1 MDLNKIKDPS
11 FLKELDIRQLN
22 QLASDIREFLIN
34 NISKTG
40 GHLSSN
46 LGVVELTIALHYVFN
61 SPKDKIFFDVGHQSY
76 VHKILTGRASQFN
89 TLRKYQGLSGFQK
102 RCESEHDVW
111 EAGHSS
117 TALSGAVAMAI
128 ARDLD
133 KQNFNVIPVVGDAA
147 MVGGESLEALNHLG
161 SINNKVIII
170 LNDNQMAIGKSVGGF
185 NDFLSSIRL
194 SGTYNS
200 IRMAAEELQEEYPE
214 RKLIVI
220 DSLCACMGEGLLVYK
235 AVQLKRAGKSL
246 EEVAAWVEENKLHIM
261 HNVTIDDLFHL
272 HRGGRVSKASAIVG
286 TMIQIKPI
294 IHMDDHGELK
304 VIGKESGRKKALTHI
319 VDMAVK
325 QSEGWDNDIVMITHG
340 DCKEDAEF
348 VARQV
353 EKKMG
358 VHNILINCIGTV
370 IGSHTGPGVVA
381 VFCMGNKR

>member
-1 MDLNKIKDPS
+1 MSEYIIMTDSTVDLP
-11 FLKELDIRQLN
+11 KEYLT
-22 QLASDIREFLIN
+22 EE
-34 NISKTG
+34 
-40 GHLSSN
+40 
-46 LGVVELTIALHYVFN
+46 LGVPYIPLTYLI
-61 SPKDKIFFDVGHQSY
+61 DGQSY
-76 VHKILTGRASQFN
+76 EDMIGLTGEEFFAKVRAGSMPTTSQIN
-89 TLRKYQGLSGFQK
+89 PEQ
-102 RCESEHDVW
+102 
-111 EAGHSS
+111 
-117 TALSGAVAMAI
+117 
-128 ARDLD
+128 AR
-133 KQNFNVIPVVGDAA
+133 
-147 MVGGESLEALNHLG
+147 EALEPYLKDG
-161 SINNKVIII
+161 KDI
-170 LNDNQMAIGKSVGGF
+170 LYIAF
-185 NDFLSSIRL
+185 SSGL

-272 HRGGRVSKASAIVG
+272 HRGGRVSKASAIV
-286 TMIQIKPI
+286 
-294 IHMDDHGELK
+294 ELK
-304 VIGKESGRKKALTHI
+304 VIGKERGRKKALTHI